1 MRFLNYIFS
10 PKNINVIGFYYY
22 LGNVVKRATENVV
35 RAARQAMKTDE
46 IKNIVLNERMV
57 GGMAQEIDARS
68 DVLRIE
74 RELDEARK
82 RLVVIRQAKNR
93 SVDIS

>member
-1 MRFLNYIFS
+1 
-10 PKNINVIGFYYY
+10 
-22 LGNVVKRATENVV
+22 VKRATENVV

-46 IKNIVLNERMV
+46 IKNLILNEKMV

-74 RELDEARK
+74 RELEEARK

-93 SVDIS
+93 SVDSY

>member
-1 MRFLNYIFS
+1 MCVCTFLSFS
-10 PKNINVIGFYYY
+10 YYFS
-22 LGNVVKRATENVV
+22 GNVVKRATENVV
-35 RAARQAMKTDE
+35 RAARQAMKADDSKRLILDE
-46 IKNIVLNERMV
+46 SIV

-82 RLVVIRQAKNR
+82 RLIVIRQAKNKNI
-93 SVDIS
+93 DNH

>member
-1 MRFLNYIFS
+1 
-10 PKNINVIGFYYY
+10 
-22 LGNVVKRATENVV
+22 VKRATENVV
-35 RAARQAMKTDE
+35 RAARQAMKSDE
-46 IKNIVLNERMV
+46 IKNLILNERMV

-74 RELDEARK
+74 RELEEARK

-93 SVDIS
+93 SIDSY

>member
-1 MRFLNYIFS
+1 
-10 PKNINVIGFYYY
+10 
-22 LGNVVKRATENVV
+22 VKRATENVV

-46 IKNIVLNERMV
+46 IKNLILNERMV

-74 RELDEARK
+74 RELEEARK
-82 RLVVIRQAKNR
+82 RLVVIRQAKNK
-93 SVDIS
+93 SIDSY

>member
-1 MRFLNYIFS
+1 
-10 PKNINVIGFYYY
+10 
-22 LGNVVKRATENVV
+22 
-35 RAARQAMKTDE
+35 
-46 IKNIVLNERMV
+46 MV

-82 RLVVIRQAKNR
+82 RLVVIRQAKNKTVG
-93 SVDIS
+93 SY

>member
-1 MRFLNYIFS
+1 
-10 PKNINVIGFYYY
+10 
-22 LGNVVKRATENVV
+22 VKRATENVV

-46 IKNIVLNERMV
+46 IKNLILNEKMV

-74 RELDEARK
+74 RELEEARK

-93 SVDIS
+93 NIDSY

>member
-1 MRFLNYIFS
+1 
-10 PKNINVIGFYYY
+10 
-22 LGNVVKRATENVV
+22 VKRATENVV

-46 IKNIVLNERMV
+46 IKNLVLNERMV

-74 RELDEARK
+74 RELNEARK
-82 RLVVIRQAKNR
+82 RLVVIRQAKNK
-93 SVDIS
+93 SVDSY

>member
-1 MRFLNYIFS
+1 M
-10 PKNINVIGFYYY
+10 
-22 LGNVVKRATENVV
+22 KRATENVV

-46 IKNIVLNERMV
+46 TKNLILNERMV

-74 RELDEARK
+74 RELEEARK

-93 SVDIS
+93 SVDSY

>member
-1 MRFLNYIFS
+1 MTFYFLF
-10 PKNINVIGFYYY
+10 FY

-46 IKNIVLNERMV
+46 IKNLILNERMV

-74 RELDEARK
+74 RELEEARK
-82 RLVVIRQAKNR
+82 RLVVIRQAKNK
-93 SVDIS
+93 SVDDY

>member
-1 MRFLNYIFS
+1 ML
-10 PKNINVIGFYYY
+10 

-46 IKNIVLNERMV
+46 IKNLILNERMV

-74 RELDEARK
+74 RELEEARK
-82 RLVVIRQAKNR
+82 RLVVIRQAKNK
-93 SVDIS
+93 SIDSY

>member
-1 MRFLNYIFS
+1 M
-10 PKNINVIGFYYY
+10 
-22 LGNVVKRATENVV
+22 KRATENVV

-46 IKNIVLNERMV
+46 IKNLILNERIV

-74 RELDEARK
+74 RELEEARK
-82 RLVVIRQAKNR
+82 RLIVIRQSKNR
-93 SVDIS
+93 SVDSY

>member
-1 MRFLNYIFS
+1 M
-10 PKNINVIGFYYY
+10 
-22 LGNVVKRATENVV
+22 KRATENVV

-46 IKNIVLNERMV
+46 IKNLILNEKMV

-74 RELDEARK
+74 RELEEARK

-93 SVDIS
+93 SVDSY

>member
-1 MRFLNYIFS
+1 M
-10 PKNINVIGFYYY
+10 
-22 LGNVVKRATENVV
+22 KRATENVV

-46 IKNIVLNERMV
+46 IKNLILNERMV

-74 RELDEARK
+74 RELNEARK

-93 SVDIS
+93 SVDSY

>member
-1 MRFLNYIFS
+1 M
-10 PKNINVIGFYYY
+10 
-22 LGNVVKRATENVV
+22 KRATENVV

-46 IKNIVLNERMV
+46 IKNLVLNERMV

-74 RELDEARK
+74 RELNEARK
-82 RLVVIRQAKNR
+82 RLVVIRQAKNK
-93 SVDIS
+93 SVDSY

>member
-1 MRFLNYIFS
+1 M
-10 PKNINVIGFYYY
+10 
-22 LGNVVKRATENVV
+22 KRATENVV

-46 IKNIVLNERMV
+46 IKNIILNEKIV

-82 RLVVIRQAKNR
+82 RLVVIRQAKNK
-93 SVDIS
+93 SVDSSY

>member
-1 MRFLNYIFS
+1 M
-10 PKNINVIGFYYY
+10 
-22 LGNVVKRATENVV
+22 KRATENVV

-46 IKNIVLNERMV
+46 IKKLILNERMV

-74 RELDEARK
+74 RELEEARK

-93 SVDIS
+93 SIDTY

>member
-1 MRFLNYIFS
+1 M
-10 PKNINVIGFYYY
+10 
-22 LGNVVKRATENVV
+22 KRATENVV

-46 IKNIVLNERMV
+46 IKNLILNEKMV

-74 RELDEARK
+74 RELEEARK

-93 SVDIS
+93 NIDSY

>member
-1 MRFLNYIFS
+1 MF
-10 PKNINVIGFYYY
+10 FY
-22 LGNVVKRATENVV
+22 LIGNVVKRATENVV
-35 RAARQAMKTDE
+35 RAARQAMKADE
-46 IKNIVLNERMV
+46 IKNIVLNEKMV

-74 RELDEARK
+74 RELEEARK

>member
-1 MRFLNYIFS
+1 M
-10 PKNINVIGFYYY
+10 
-22 LGNVVKRATENVV
+22 KRATENVV

-46 IKNIVLNERMV
+46 IKNLILNERMV

-74 RELDEARK
+74 RELEEARK

-93 SVDIS
+93 SIDGY

>member
-1 MRFLNYIFS
+1 M
-10 PKNINVIGFYYY
+10 
-22 LGNVVKRATENVV
+22 KRATENVV

-46 IKNIVLNERMV
+46 IKNLILNERMV

-74 RELDEARK
+74 RELEEARK

-93 SVDIS
+93 SIDSF

>member
-1 MRFLNYIFS
+1 M
-10 PKNINVIGFYYY
+10 
-22 LGNVVKRATENVV
+22 KRATENVV

-46 IKNIVLNERMV
+46 IKNYILNERIV

-82 RLVVIRQAKNR
+82 RLIVIRQSKNR
-93 SVDIS
+93 SVDSY

>member
-1 MRFLNYIFS
+1 M
-10 PKNINVIGFYYY
+10 
-22 LGNVVKRATENVV
+22 KRATENVV

-46 IKNIVLNERMV
+46 IKNLILNERMV

-74 RELDEARK
+74 RELEEARK

-93 SVDIS
+93 SIDSY

>member
-1 MRFLNYIFS
+1 MT
-10 PKNINVIGFYYY
+10 FYFFC

-46 IKNIVLNERMV
+46 IKNLVLNERMV

-74 RELDEARK
+74 RELEEARK
-82 RLVVIRQAKNR
+82 RLVVIRQAKNK
-93 SVDIS
+93 SVDDY

>member
-1 MRFLNYIFS
+1 MIIKIFLFLNNKIKTFLYI
-10 PKNINVIGFYYY
+10 

-46 IKNIVLNERMV
+46 IKNLILNERMV

-74 RELDEARK
+74 RELNEARK
-82 RLVVIRQAKNR
+82 RLVVIRQAKNK
-93 SVDIS
+93 SVDSY

>member
-1 MRFLNYIFS
+1 
-10 PKNINVIGFYYY
+10 
-22 LGNVVKRATENVV
+22 
-35 RAARQAMKTDE
+35 MKTDD
-46 IKNIVLNERMV
+46 IKNIILNERLV

-82 RLVVIRQAKNR
+82 RLVVIRQAKNKT
-93 SVDIS
+93 VDTY

>member
-1 MRFLNYIFS
+1 MKTFLYF
-10 PKNINVIGFYYY
+10 
-22 LGNVVKRATENVV
+22 LGNVVKRATDNVV

-46 IKNIVLNERMV
+46 IKNLKLNDRMV

-74 RELDEARK
+74 RELNEARK
-82 RLVVIRQAKNR
+82 RLVVIRQAKNK
-93 SVDIS
+93 SVDSY

>member
-1 MRFLNYIFS
+1 M
-10 PKNINVIGFYYY
+10 
-22 LGNVVKRATENVV
+22 KRATENVV
-35 RAARQAMKTDE
+35 RAARQAMKSDE
-46 IKNIVLNERMV
+46 IKNLILNERMV

-74 RELDEARK
+74 RELEEARK

-93 SVDIS
+93 SIDSY

>member
-1 MRFLNYIFS
+1 
-10 PKNINVIGFYYY
+10 
-22 LGNVVKRATENVV
+22 VKRATENVV

-46 IKNIVLNERMV
+46 IKNLILNEKMV

-74 RELDEARK
+74 RELEEARK

-93 SVDIS
+93 SIDSY

>member
-1 MRFLNYIFS
+1 M
-10 PKNINVIGFYYY
+10 
-22 LGNVVKRATENVV
+22 KRATENVV

-46 IKNIVLNERMV
+46 MKNLILNEKMV

-74 RELDEARK
+74 RELEEARK
-82 RLVVIRQAKNR
+82 RLVVIRQAKNK
-93 SVDIS
+93 SVDSY

>member
-1 MRFLNYIFS
+1 
-10 PKNINVIGFYYY
+10 
-22 LGNVVKRATENVV
+22 VKRATENVV

-46 IKNIVLNERMV
+46 IKNLILNKRMV

-74 RELDEARK
+74 RELNEARK
-82 RLVVIRQAKNR
+82 RLVVIRQAKNK
-93 SVDIS
+93 SVDSY

>member
-1 MRFLNYIFS
+1 M
-10 PKNINVIGFYYY
+10 
-22 LGNVVKRATENVV
+22 KRATENVV

-46 IKNIVLNERMV
+46 IKNLVLNERMV

-74 RELDEARK
+74 RELEEARK
-82 RLVVIRQAKNR
+82 RLVVIRQAKNK
-93 SVDIS
+93 SIDDY

>member
-1 MRFLNYIFS
+1 M
-10 PKNINVIGFYYY
+10 
-22 LGNVVKRATENVV
+22 KRATENVV

-46 IKNIVLNERMV
+46 IKNLILNERMV
-57 GGMAQEIDARS
+57 GSMAQEIDARS

-74 RELDEARK
+74 RELEEARK

-93 SVDIS
+93 SIDSY

>member
-1 MRFLNYIFS
+1 
-10 PKNINVIGFYYY
+10 
-22 LGNVVKRATENVV
+22 
-35 RAARQAMKTDE
+35 MKTDD
-46 IKNIVLNERMV
+46 IKNIILNERLV

-82 RLVVIRQAKNR
+82 RLVVIRQAKNKA
-93 SVDIS
+93 VDTY

>member
-1 MRFLNYIFS
+1 LFLIQILNKF
-10 PKNINVIGFYYY
+10 FF

-46 IKNIVLNERMV
+46 IKNLILNERMV

-74 RELDEARK
+74 RELEEARK
-82 RLVVIRQAKNR
+82 RLVVIRQSKNR
-93 SVDIS
+93 SIDSY

>member
-1 MRFLNYIFS
+1 M
-10 PKNINVIGFYYY
+10 
-22 LGNVVKRATENVV
+22 KRATENVV

-46 IKNIVLNERMV
+46 IKNLILNEKMV

-74 RELDEARK
+74 RELEEARK

-93 SVDIS
+93 SIDSY

>member
-1 MRFLNYIFS
+1 M
-10 PKNINVIGFYYY
+10 
-22 LGNVVKRATENVV
+22 KRATENVV

-46 IKNIVLNERMV
+46 IKNLILNERIV

-74 RELDEARK
+74 RELNEARK

-93 SVDIS
+93 SVDSY